1 MLGDATYDV
10 HEVVGGSV
18 VTKAVPALTA
28 LNERLRDDYIREVQ
42 AGVDRWN
49 RIITKTGLPV
59 RLTLPHKGFH
69 RAIGNFAGHFVGPDG
84 RVMSEA
90 EWKKNEPDW
99 LPGPGDHAYVQ
110 SLMTGRVVEPGKFAN
125 WIAPPRAGINNQPL
139 NFEYVR
145 FN

>member
-1 MLGDATYDV
+1 M
-10 HEVVGGSV
+10 
-18 VTKAVPALTA
+18 
-28 LNERLRDDYIREVQ
+28 
-42 AGVDRWN
+42 
-49 RIITKTGLPV
+49 

-69 RAIGNFAGHFVGPDG
+69 RAIGNFAGHYISPDG
-84 RVMSEA
+84 RVLTEA
-90 EWKKNEPDW
+90 EWKKHEPEW
-99 LPGPGDHAYVQ
+99 LPSPGDHAYVQ